1 MRLAGIKWLVLLL
14 GLSLGIMAGPTLSI
28 GAASA
33 ESSQGRGLELLSRAT
48 KSFEAGAYAD
58 AAELIDLAFKA
69 GLTGELA
76 ARAILLRGEVNER
89 SGSYAK
95 ALQDYSN
102 AIWMDSL
109 PAGDRKKAADGKERV
124 LAAMGMTSTGASTQA
139 SAPAAQSGGS
149 SSGVFG
155 FITGVFGG
163 SESAPPPKPAE
174 TQQVTQ
180 APPPPPAEVAKPPQK
195 APAKTAAK
203 PAKVAHAKPAAQVPQ
218 ASAQP
223 ASSLSVSAA
232 SGEYLIM
239 FGSANSEASA
249 RSTAK
254 AIKAQLSDIL
264 VHRDLDVT
272 QRAGGG
278 FVVQAGPYK
287 TKGSAVALCS
297 EMQKRGVQCR
307 VTP

>member
-1 MRLAGIKWLVLLL
+1 MRLAGIKWLFLLL

-48 KSFEAGAYAD
+48 KSMEAGAYSD

-76 ARAILLRGEVNER
+76 ARAILLRAEINER

-102 AIWMDSL
+102 AIWMDTL

-139 SAPAAQSGGS
+139 SAPAAQS

-163 SESAPPPKPAE
+163 SVSAPPPKPAE

-180 APPPPPAEVAKPPQK
+180 APSPPPAEAAKPPQK

-218 ASAQP
+218 PSAQP

-264 VHRDLDVT
+264 VHRELDVT